1 MLDLMKTIPLTFS
14 LLLLVS
20 TLAWP
25 SADELGHEPN
35 DRRFGS
41 ESVDFLPGIA
51 ADTVFAGRVY
61 ITTLPD
67 LIDGQEV
74 LRYSAEKLPLFSWLK
89 GSGFFWKT
97 RLSDVGRHVF
107 SFRAE
112 LTSNTVVPVEIRVVV
127 R

>member
-1 MLDLMKTIPLTFS
+1 MKTIPLAVVIFF
-14 LLLLVS
+14 LVAG
-20 TLAWP
+20 LAWF
-25 SADELGHEPN
+25 SEEELGHEPI

-41 ESVDFLPGIA
+41 ESVDFLPGFA

-67 LIDGQEV
+67 SIDGQV
-74 LRYSAEKLPLFSWLK
+74 VFRYSAEKLPLFSWLK
-89 GSGFFWKT
+89 GNSFFWKT
-97 RLSDVGRHVF
+97 SRSDVGRHVI

-112 LTSNTVVPVEIRVVV
+112 VRSATMIPLEIRVVV

>member
-1 MLDLMKTIPLTFS
+1 
-14 LLLLVS
+14 
-20 TLAWP
+20 
-25 SADELGHEPN
+25 
-35 DRRFGS
+35 
-41 ESVDFLPGIA
+41 VDFLHGVA

-67 LIDGQEV
+67 LIDGQEI

-97 RLSDVGRHVF
+97 RPSDVGRHVI

-112 LTSNTVVPVEIRVVV
+112 LHSNTVIPVEIRVVV

>member
-1 MLDLMKTIPLTFS
+1 MLVLMKTIALTFS

-20 TLAWP
+20 TSAWP
-25 SADELGHEPN
+25 RGEELGHEPN

-41 ESVDFLPGIA
+41 ESVNFLHSFA

-67 LIDGQEV
+67 SIDGQDV
-74 LRYSAEKLPLFSWLK
+74 LRYSAQKLPLFSWLK

-97 RLSDVGRHVF
+97 RPSDVGRHVI

-112 LTSNTVVPVEIRVVV
+112 VNSNTVIPVEIRVVV